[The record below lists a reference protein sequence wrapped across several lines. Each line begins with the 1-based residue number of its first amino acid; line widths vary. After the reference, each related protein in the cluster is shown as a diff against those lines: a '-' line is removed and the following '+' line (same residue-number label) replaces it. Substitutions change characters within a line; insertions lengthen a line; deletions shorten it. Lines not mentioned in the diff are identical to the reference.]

1 MRTSLNLTELLIWSR
16 LRRRGIDGWKF
27 RRQQP
32 VGPYFADFCC
42 PAARLIIE
50 IDGPN
55 HDEAQWAYDERR
67 QAFLE
72 AEGYRVVRIS
82 ASDVTRDFEGVIH
95 QIFAELGDRER
106 LGFRKR
112 RRI

>member
-1 MRTSLNLTELLIWSR
+1 M
-16 LRRRGIDGWKF
+16 DGWKF

-32 VGPYFADFCC
+32 IGPYFADFCC

-50 IDGPN
+50 IDGPG
-55 HDEAQWAYDERR
+55 HDESQWAYDERR

-72 AEGYRVVRIS
+72 TEGYRIVRFG
-82 ASDVTRDFEGVIH
+82 ASEVTRDFEFVIE
-95 QIFAELGDRER
+95 QILAELLERER

-112 RRI
+112 PRP